1 MKKMIFGFL
10 LFAQLIS
17 HCQSS
22 MLCVGKYWSEDEANL
37 KMKEFAAQWNNLE
50 TWNKRADR
58 IRSGIIEGMKLEQMP
73 KIVGNFNSIIRNKKL
88 MAGYTVENIAIE
100 SFPGFYI
107 TGNLYKP
114 INLKDKN
121 PAVLCT
127 HGHTK
132 DKRFKEDV
140 HYRSAVLAK
149 MGAIVF
155 AYDMIGYGES
165 TQVNHL
171 IPIALPIQT
180 FNSRRVLEYL
190 ISLPEVD
197 TSRIGMTGESGG
209 GTQTF
214 MLTALDNRIKVS
226 VPVVQV
232 SAHFFGGCICESGM
246 PIHKSNNFQTNNV
259 EIAALAAPR
268 PMLLISDGMDW
279 TRNTPRI
286 EYPYIQK
293 VYSLYNAEHKVEN
306 VHFPAEKHDY
316 GYSKR
321 AAAYIF
327 LAYHL
332 KLNESA
338 VNFNGTVNEN
348 FVKILP
354 MEQLQVFNDKN
365 PRPKNALIGD
375 EAVIKYLN
383 LH

>member
-1 MKKMIFGFL
+1 
-10 LFAQLIS
+10 
-17 HCQSS
+17 
-22 MLCVGKYWSEDEANL
+22 
-37 KMKEFAAQWNNLE
+37 
-50 TWNKRADR
+50 
-58 IRSGIIEGMKLEQMP
+58 
-73 KIVGNFNSIIRNKKL
+73 
-88 MAGYTVENIAIE
+88 
-100 SFPGFYI
+100 
-107 TGNLYKP
+107 
-114 INLKDKN
+114 
-121 PAVLCT
+121 
-127 HGHTK
+127 
-132 DKRFKEDV
+132 
-140 HYRSAVLAK
+140 
-149 MGAIVF
+149 
-155 AYDMIGYGES
+155 
-165 TQVNHL
+165 
-171 IPIALPIQT
+171 
-180 FNSRRVLEYL
+180 
-190 ISLPEVD
+190 
-197 TSRIGMTGESGG
+197 
-209 GTQTF
+209 
-214 MLTALDNRIKVS
+214 
-226 VPVVQV
+226 
-232 SAHFFGGCICESGM
+232 M

-279 TRNTPRI
+279 TRNTPKLNI
-286 EYPYIQK
+286 HIFKK